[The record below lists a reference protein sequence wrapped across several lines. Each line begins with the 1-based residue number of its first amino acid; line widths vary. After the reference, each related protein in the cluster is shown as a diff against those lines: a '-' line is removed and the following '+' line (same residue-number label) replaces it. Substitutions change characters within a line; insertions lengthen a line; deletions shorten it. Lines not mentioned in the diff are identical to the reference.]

1 MTDDPASPDTT
12 PLRRIET
19 LSLGI
24 VVERRVSASP
34 WAEWS
39 WRVAAVIPGAGPVEP
54 PGRLLRSGEDW
65 THTHAATLAL
75 ELFRTDTEGYRLN
88 LSQEPPRLWVVLRP
102 AAEGDAVDGDRM
114 VPVVVTASAHEG
126 EGYQVGMDVVE
137 TVPMPPEV
145 TALVRDFV
153 DQHHVDVPFEK
164 RERKRH
170 FDKDNKRGDDRR
182 GGPQGDGPG

>member
-1 MTDDPASPDTT
+1 MTDDPVDPGTA

-19 LSLGI
+19 LPLGI
-24 VVERRVSASP
+24 VVERRASTSP
-34 WAEWS
+34 WADWS

-54 PGRLLRSGEDW
+54 PGRLLRSGEGW
-65 THTHAATLAL
+65 THTHAATLEL

-102 AAEGDAVDGDRM
+102 DAAGDAM
-114 VPVVVTASAHEG
+114 IPVVVTASAHEG

-137 TVPMPPEV
+137 TVPMPPDI

-170 FDKDNKRGDDRR
+170 FDKDDRRGDGRR
-182 GGPQGDGPG
+182 GGPQGGGTG

>member
-1 MTDDPASPDTT
+1 VSDDPASA
-12 PLRRIET
+12 PLKRIET
-19 LSLGI
+19 LPLGI
-24 VVERRVSASP
+24 VVERRASTSP

-39 WRVAAVIPGAGPVEP
+39 WRVAAVIPGAGLVEP
-54 PGRLLRSGEDW
+54 PGRVLRAGEGW
-65 THTHAATLAL
+65 THTHAATLEL

-102 AAEGDAVDGDRM
+102 GAEADGDGETM

-137 TVPMPPEV
+137 TVPMPPEIA
-145 TALVRDFV
+145 ALVRDFV

-170 FDKDNKRGDDRR
+170 FDKDGKRG
-182 GGPQGDGPG
+182 GGPR